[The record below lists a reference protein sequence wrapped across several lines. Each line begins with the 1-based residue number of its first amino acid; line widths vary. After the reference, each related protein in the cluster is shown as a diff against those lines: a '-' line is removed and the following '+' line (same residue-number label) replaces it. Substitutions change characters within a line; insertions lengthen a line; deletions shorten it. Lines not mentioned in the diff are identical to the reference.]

1 MLVFLKGLPK
11 KSDQFGANGIV
22 ACKTGATGFG
32 VSFSSRA
39 IFWLK
44 MLSNWRSQ
52 NESMGVFI

>member
-39 IFWLK
+39 IFLVENVIQLEK
-44 MLSNWRSQ
+44 SK
-52 NESMGVFI
+52 